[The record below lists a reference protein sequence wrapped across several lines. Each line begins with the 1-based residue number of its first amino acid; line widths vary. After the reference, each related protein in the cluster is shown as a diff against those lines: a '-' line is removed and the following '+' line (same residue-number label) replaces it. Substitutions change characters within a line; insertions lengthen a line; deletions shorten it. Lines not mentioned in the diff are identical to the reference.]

1 MTEPERDERIAQA
14 YRALGREEPRAALDA
29 AILAASRRHRARWR
43 VPLAAA
49 AALTL
54 AVGVALVV
62 EREERTRTEEVVL
75 APQVMKSPAPV
86 AGPRGDARSATVP
99 AAPGKPQVAPERAAA
114 APPALAEA
122 KRERSDEAGRRVM
135 QAAEPVGQAS
145 APAADRSAPATSVA
159 GALSAAKPAEEA
171 DTPER
176 WLERIAGLREQG
188 RVREADES
196 LAEFRRRHP
205 DYRIPEPMLRRVA
218 PR

>member
-1 MTEPERDERIAQA
+1 MTEPERDERVAQA
-14 YRALGREEPRAALDA
+14 YRALGSEEPPAALDA

-43 VPLAAA
+43 VPLTAAA
-49 AALTL
+49 VLAL

-62 EREERTRTEEVVL
+62 EREERARTEEVVL

-86 AGPRGDARSATVP
+86 AGSRGEARSA
-99 AAPGKPQVAPERAAA
+99 AAPA

-122 KRERSDEAGRRVM
+122 KRERSDAAAQRIMRSSEPAG
-135 QAAEPVGQAS
+135 QAAAS
-145 APAADRSAPATSVA
+145 AADQVAPAAGVA
-159 GALSAAKPAEEA
+159 GALRAAKPAEEA
-171 DTPER
+171 ETPER
-176 WLERIAGLREQG
+176 WLERIAELRAQG
-188 RVREADES
+188 RDREADEN